1 MIGTLAPSQIEQVLH
16 EQVIG
21 RIGCHA
27 RGRTYVVPLTYVYD
41 GRAIYG
47 HTGAG
52 LKVDMMRANPD
63 VCFEVEDLRYLPK
76 WSSVI
81 VYGTYEELAD
91 DAAAAA
97 VDQLIARL
105 GATPPA
111 RAAMPWQGAGMYA
124 PNTHEARPE
133 IVFRIAITE
142 KTGRFDR

>member
-27 RGRTYVVPLTYVYD
+27 LGRTYVVPLTYAYD

-52 LKVDMMRANPD
+52 LKVEMMRANPE

-81 VYGTYEELAD
+81 VYGTYEELSG
-91 DAAAAA
+91 AAATAA
-97 VDQLIARL
+97 IDELTARL

-124 PNTHEARPE
+124 PNTHEERPE